1 MESSVL
7 VGAANWD
14 RATKGARTQGLY
26 RLDQE
31 AGAWH
36 ALTNGLPDNAEVR
49 AIARRD
55 SDTIYVGTQEGPY
68 RSADG
73 GHNWQSLNLPLN
85 ISGPDRVVWSILAVP
100 PSTLLVGAQG
110 TTVFRSDDDGESW
123 RKLPVPTPGGH
134 IEMGFPARV
143 IRMAVD
149 PSNSDEIYIAFEVGG
164 LVRSLDG
171 GETWTDCSAGLLE
184 LAAQDHLQSGL
195 VSKLPTEGMVDCHA
209 ITMSPAQPGT
219 VFLANRMG
227 LFRGADK
234 GTRWQEMGIGRFS
247 ELTYARDVKAYP
259 HDPDTLFAAFS
270 DEAAGRQGSLYRSTD
285 LGESWT
291 RYDHDVAVN
300 STMMS
305 IAPSVETPDRFY
317 CATRRGQAFGTED
330 AGKSWQAFPLPDGVE
345 GVYAINCA

>member
-14 RATKGARTQGLY
+14 RATKGARTQVLY

-171 GETWTDCSAGLLE
+171 GETWTDCS
-184 LAAQDHLQSGL
+184 
-195 VSKLPTEGMVDCHA
+195 
-209 ITMSPAQPGT
+209 T

-345 GVYAINCA
+345 GGYAINCA